1 MFAGEWM
8 ITRRKTDSQLFTLRV
23 WQEAIGDGRF
33 EIRGT
38 LKHILSGET
47 HHFRGWPALAQ
58 QVEMFFV
65 DEKHKAPGGQS

>member
-8 ITRRKTDSQLFTLRV
+8 ITRRKIDSQLFTLRV
-23 WQEAIGDGRF
+23 WQEAVGDGRF